1 MVCARVSFAPAS
13 SLFIKD
19 DDDDGEANLCTRPC
33 FSSST
38 GDRDDDDDDDDDD
51 DACKGFDDAMP
62 RTRIM

>member
-19 DDDDGEANLCTRPC
+19 DDDDGEANMC

-38 GDRDDDDDDDDDD
+38 GDRDDDDDDDDD

>member
-19 DDDDGEANLCTRPC
+19 DDDDGEANMCMRSC
-33 FSSST
+33 RSSST
-38 GDRDDDDDDDDDD
+38 DDRDDDG